1 MNIREIIKMTNDYP
15 VDHSVPLKLKKE
27 IDKAN
32 GREKVFLY
40 RLVEGLLVSS
50 KTPEDVALVRKYF
63 D

>member
-1 MNIREIIKMTNDYP
+1 MTNDFP

-27 IDKAN
+27 IDKAK